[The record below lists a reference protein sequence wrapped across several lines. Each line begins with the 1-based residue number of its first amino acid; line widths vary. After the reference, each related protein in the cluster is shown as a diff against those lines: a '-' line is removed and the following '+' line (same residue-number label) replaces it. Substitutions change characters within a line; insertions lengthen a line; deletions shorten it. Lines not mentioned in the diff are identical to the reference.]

1 MEHHFWY
8 SAVGGEKK
16 ELYLS
21 AQFRLLDHESSIGLL
36 ARSGL
41 LHTCTHKY
49 LWFLSSSV
57 RNRSKI
63 ADLAKIGETRDVF
76 WLIFIVGL
84 VVIGVFALA
93 ATGALGELK
102 SDDSFET
109 NASFEEGQRIP
120 LTLFGYQKTRVDR
133 VISDLEAEIAVLKSK
148 KN

>member
-1 MEHHFWY
+1 LGERKRKFSYASKFHLSNPEY
-8 SAVGGEKK
+8 SI
-16 ELYLS
+16 
-21 AQFRLLDHESSIGLL
+21 DLL
-36 ARSGL
+36 ATSGL
-41 LHTCTHKY
+41 SHTCTHKY

-57 RNRSKI
+57 RKRSKI
-63 ADLAKIGETRDVF
+63 ADLAKIGETTDVF
-76 WLIFIVGL
+76 WLIFVVGL